1 MYRSG
6 GCDALKGGGRL
17 NVTLLSVTGAN
28 AAPVSLSL
36 AVAALVYVGT
46 ALLGL
51 GAGVIVNMLA
61 DRIEGDEESPWR
73 AGVCRTCGANLPVA
87 RLIPVLALQ
96 ATRRR
101 CISCGKV
108 ASLRAPLLGIGLA
121 VVFPLLAARVL
132 DPSNATRISP
142 WLILALDLAGC
153 CFLAVVF
160 AVDLEHRLIFDV
172 SIYPPIVLLVA
183 AALLFD
189 RKALAAMLF
198 GVIICGGLFLLLYG
212 LGFLLYRQEA
222 LGLGDVKLAV
232 LIGVLVGWP
241 AIGTA
246 IGLTALFGAAIGV
259 LLLGMGTASRRT
271 FIPFGIF
278 MVVGALLAL
287 LLAAPYW

>member
-1 MYRSG
+1 M
-6 GCDALKGGGRL
+6 
-17 NVTLLSVTGAN
+17 TLLSVTGAN
-28 AAPVSLSL
+28 AAPVSLNL
-36 AVAALVYVGT
+36 AAAALVYVG
-46 ALLGL
+46 AMLLGL

-61 DRIEGDEESPWR
+61 DRIEGDEEPPWR
-73 AGVCRTCGANLPVA
+73 AGMCRTCGANLPAA

-101 CISCGKV
+101 CVSCGKV

-153 CFLAVVF
+153 CFLAFVF
-160 AVDLEHRLIFDV
+160 AVDLEHRLIYDI
-172 SIYPPIVLLVA
+172 SIYPPIVLLLA

-246 IGLTALFGAAIGV
+246 IGLTALFGAAIGM
-259 LLLGMGTASRRT
+259 LLLGVGTASRRT
-271 FIPFGIF
+271 YIPFGVF